1 MKRLFTFSLLLL
13 FLASASFAQILTPV
27 KWKFDVEKI
36 NDTEFKLKYT
46 ATIDKGWT
54 VYSQFTSEDG
64 PVPTSINYEEM
75 SGIELV
81 GKASEKG
88 AKKEGM
94 DAYFGVNVVKF
105 LADKPFVIEQK
116 IKVKDA
122 SKPIKGYVNF
132 MACDHE

>member
-116 IKVKDA
+116 IKTD
-122 SKPIKGYVNF
+122 
-132 MACDHE
+132 